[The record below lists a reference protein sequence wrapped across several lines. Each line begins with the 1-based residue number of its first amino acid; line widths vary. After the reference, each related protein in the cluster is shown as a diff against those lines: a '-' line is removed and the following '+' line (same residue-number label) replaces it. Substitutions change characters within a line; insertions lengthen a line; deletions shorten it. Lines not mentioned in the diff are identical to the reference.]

1 MSEPVNTEA
10 VGGSATVAIL
20 GSWGYYGLL
29 DDARSYPVETPYGA
43 PSDDVVIGTAHGR
56 RVAYLTRSG
65 RERNIPPHKINHRAN
80 IWALHHLGVR
90 HILAAMPAGSF
101 DATVGVGTVM
111 VPDQLV
117 DRTGRVDD
125 TFHDDEDVRVSF
137 AEPFSAATR
146 AAAIEA
152 LRDQRWVVSDGG
164 VVVAIR
170 GPRFSTAAESRW
182 YAAQGWDLVSTT
194 PYPEAVLARELGMEY
209 ACVAL
214 VTDHD
219 VIAETPWPVSQDRIQ
234 EALDANTLRLRAA
247 LVQAAAALS

>member
-1 MSEPVNTEA
+1 MSESTAAHAE
-10 VGGSATVAIL
+10 GATVAIL

-29 DDARSYPVETPYGA
+29 DDARSYPIDTPYGR

-65 RERNIPPHKINHRAN
+65 RERNIPPHRINHRAN

-90 HILAAMPAGSF
+90 HIFGATPAGAF
-101 DATVGVGTVM
+101 DPSIGVGTVV

-117 DRTGRVDD
+117 DRTGVTDD

-137 AEPFSAATR
+137 AEPFAAQTR
-146 AAAIEA
+146 EAAIGA
-152 LRDQRWVVSDGG
+152 LREQRWVVADGG

-182 YAAQGWDLVSTT
+182 YAAQGWDVVSTT
-194 PYPEAVLARELGMEY
+194 PYPESVLARELGMGY

-219 VIAETPWPVSQDRIQ
+219 VIAETPWPVSQEQVERT
-234 EALDANTLRLRAA
+234 LDANTMRLREA
-247 LVQAAAALS
+247 LVRAAAALS